1 MMIPDNWIEEAVG
14 NTAKYIHETPLTYD
28 SELDLYLKW
37 ENHQVTGSFKVRGA
51 FNKVSSLQPWE
62 QERGLVAAS
71 AGNHG
76 AGVALAA
83 KTIGVPATIFVPQN
97 ADAAKIKA
105 IKHLGAALRRVEGRY
120 GDAEAAGMQYAL
132 ENNKTWV
139 SPYNDG
145 QVISGQA
152 TLGLEVLRQL
162 PAETTCTWLV
172 PVGGGGLLAGI
183 LSAYQ
188 YSKNQAGVRYTGG
201 EHAFIGVQSEAS
213 PFMQAIYSRG
223 SQEGVVEHSSLADGL
238 AGEIEGSSITIP
250 IIKRYANDL
259 VLVGESEIARAI
271 VYASQKYQERIE
283 GSAAAALAAAL
294 FVDGIPRPL
303 LAIITGGNIDPEVHQ
318 SLCREF
324 GVK

>member
-1 MMIPDNWIEEAVG
+1 MIPHNWIEEAVE
-14 NTAKYIHETPLTYD
+14 NTANHIHETPLTYD
-28 SELDLYLKW
+28 SEHDLYLKW

-51 FNKVSSLQPWE
+51 FNKVICLQPWE
-62 QERGLVAAS
+62 QARGLVAAS

-83 KTIGVPATIFVPQN
+83 KTIGIPAIIFVPQN
-97 ADAAKIKA
+97 ADAAKIEA
-105 IKHLGAALRRVEGRY
+105 IKHLGAALRRVEGGY

-132 ENNKTWV
+132 DRDKTWV

-162 PAETTCTWLV
+162 PAEAPYTWLV

-188 YSKNQAGVRYTGG
+188 YAKDRAGVQHDGRDQI
-201 EHAFIGVQSEAS
+201 FIGVQSEAS
-213 PFMQAIYSRG
+213 PFMHAIYSRG

-238 AGEIEGSSITIP
+238 AGEIEGTSITIP

-259 VLVGESEIARAI
+259 ILVSENDIARAI
-271 VYASQKYQERIE
+271 VFAWQKYQERIE

-294 FVDGIPRPL
+294 FGGIKPRPL
-303 LAIITGGNIDPEVHQ
+303 LAIITGGNIDPEFHQ

>member
-1 MMIPDNWIEEAVG
+1 MIPHNWIEEAVE
-14 NTAKYIHETPLTYD
+14 NTAKHVHETPLTYD

-37 ENHQVTGSFKVRGA
+37 ENQQVTGSFKVRGA
-51 FNKVSSLQPWE
+51 LNKVICLQAWE

-105 IKHLGAALRRVEGRY
+105 IKQLGAALRRVEGGY
-120 GDAEAAGMQYAL
+120 GEAEAGGMQYAL
-132 ENNKTWV
+132 DRDKTWV

-162 PAETTCTWLV
+162 PGGIPCTWLV

-188 YSKNQAGVRYTGG
+188 YAKNQTGVQYDGRDQI
-201 EHAFIGVQSEAS
+201 FIGVQSEAS
-213 PFMQAIYSRG
+213 PFMHAIYSHG

-238 AGEIEGSSITIP
+238 AGKIEGTSITIP

-259 VLVGESEIARAI
+259 VLVSEYDIARAI
-271 VYASQKYQERIE
+271 VYAWQKYQQRIE
-283 GSAAAALAAAL
+283 GSAAAALAAVL
-294 FVDGIPRPL
+294 FGDSIPRPL
-303 LAIITGGNIDPEVHQ
+303 LVIISGGNIDPEVHQ